1 MTNVK
6 VGNGALFRQ
15 DEQDR
20 KSADYPT
27 HTGQIEFTQSIKA
40 GTKVRIAA
48 WVTEPK
54 RGGQKYFSIAA
65 SVQEDDRQPSRNDRD
80 DRGGRDDRRDRRD
93 ELDDEI
99 PF

>member
-1 MTNVK
+1 MSNVK
-6 VGNGALFRQ
+6 VGQGALFRQ
-15 DEQDR
+15 DENDR
-20 KSADYPT
+20 RSPESPT
-27 HTGQIEFTQSIKA
+27 HTGQIEFTQPVKA

-65 SVQEDDRQPSRNDRD
+65 SVQEDERAPSRNDRD
-80 DRGGRDDRRDRRD
+80 DRDRDDRRGRRD